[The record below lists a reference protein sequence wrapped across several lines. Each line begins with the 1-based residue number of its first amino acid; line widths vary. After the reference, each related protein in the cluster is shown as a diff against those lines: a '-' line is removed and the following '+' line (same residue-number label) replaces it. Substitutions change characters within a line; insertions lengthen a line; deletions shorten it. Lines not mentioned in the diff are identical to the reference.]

1 MMTLSRRRLLAGS
14 LGAGVLSPQ
23 RAAPLRPGRAAPD
36 RRVRERDA
44 QRQPEPGLRGRHAR
58 EAAGATR
65 GKAPGI
71 RFGGRPHPR
80 NDRGAQ
86 HHHGRR
92 PPRARRRGDHHEPR
106 LPEPARRVAPPRPAR
121 RDPPRGGRDPRA
133 APGSSATSPGTGSP
147 ASSEMRPRPYSSPPW
162 AGELASSH
170 LRRTAAGSKS
180 GLCSWLRR

>member
-71 RFGGRPHPR
+71 RFGAH
-80 NDRGAQ
+80 
-86 HHHGRR
+86 
-92 PPRARRRGDHHEPR
+92 ARRADPGDPLFVGVEDCEGAEAFEESGGEPTADRSETDEAQPPLLR
-106 LPEPARRVAPPRPAR
+106 L
-121 RDPPRGGRDPRA
+121 
-133 APGSSATSPGTGSP
+133 
-147 ASSEMRPRPYSSPPW
+147 
-162 AGELASSH
+162 LH
-170 LRRTAAGSKS
+170 QSKS
-180 GLCSWLRR
+180 